1 MFKQYKKTLI
11 ITSLILL
18 IPMIAG
24 ILLWDRLPDVM
35 PSHWGINGE
44 VDGWS
49 KKPFAVFGLSTLMI
63 ATQWICTFAA
73 TFDPRHKNYNPKM
86 LKLVLWICP
95 VISNVLH
102 TLTYAAALGYSPRIE
117 MIMPVLVG
125 VMFIVIGNYLPKCP
139 QTYTMGI
146 KLPWT
151 LNSEE
156 NWNATHRFGGKVWV
170 LGGIVSIFSG
180 FYGGFWSLLVI
191 ITLLVIAPTVYSYLY
206 YCNHEQ
212 ESSDGE

>member
-24 ILLWDRLPDVM
+24 ILLWDQLPDIM

-49 KKPFAVFGLSTLMI
+49 KKPFAVFGLSSLMI
-63 ATQWICTFAA
+63 ALQWVCTFAA
-73 TFDPRHKNYNPKM
+73 TIDPRHKNYNPKM

-95 VISNVLH
+95 VISLVLH
-102 TLTYAAALGYSPRIE
+102 AMMYAAALGYTPRIE
-117 MIMPVLVG
+117 MIMPVLIG

-170 LGGIVSIFSG
+170 LGGMVSIFTG
-180 FYGGFWSLLVI
+180 FFGGFWSLLI
-191 ITLLVIAPTVYSYLY
+191 ISALLVIAPAVYSYLY
-206 YCNHEQ
+206 YRKHEQ
-212 ESSDGE
+212 EEHDGE